1 MDKNKKLFV
10 RPPQDPR
17 FEHLRIL
24 KWNVR
29 KKPTPEHGKYS
40 IRFTLIMDDN
50 TVLHRQKGGFPS
62 KSSAMEYR
70 DALIV
75 KLYNQEYMPYRFTFK
90 EFYDYWLYYYLID
103 VRKLAYNTFCGY
115 RTVVNRLCDY
125 FGSDTY
131 IDSVTTVNLNHFI
144 ATCKNQSSRRVSI
157 HLPI

>member
-50 TVLHRQKGGFPS
+50 TVLNRQKGGFPS
-62 KSSAMEYR
+62 KSSASFNAYNFLR
-70 DALIV
+70 NLFTCFILIV
-75 KLYNQEYMPYRFTFK
+75 FP
-90 EFYDYWLYYYLID
+90 
-103 VRKLAYNTFCGY
+103 
-115 RTVVNRLCDY
+115 
-125 FGSDTY
+125 
-131 IDSVTTVNLNHFI
+131 
-144 ATCKNQSSRRVSI
+144 
-157 HLPI
+157 

>member
-29 KKPTPEHGKYS
+29 KKPIPEHGKYS

-50 TVLHRQKGGFPS
+50 TVLNRQKGGFPS

-103 VRKLAYNTFCGY
+103 VRKLAYTCSASFNAYNFL
-115 RTVVNRLCDY
+115 R
-125 FGSDTY
+125 
-131 IDSVTTVNLNHFI
+131 NLFTCFI
-144 ATCKNQSSRRVSI
+144 LIVF
-157 HLPI
+157 P